1 MARLTFR
8 KVVLGFCTL
17 VLALQLIG
25 AAAHDHDMAD
35 VMPDC
40 VSCHMGGHFIAD
52 VPAAPAA
59 VLAILL
65 AVAYV
70 LTLRP
75 RLPAVVVLRYLIPPR
90 QAPPRR

>member
-17 VLALQLIG
+17 ILALQLIG
-25 AAAHDHDMAD
+25 AAAHEHDMAD

-40 VSCHMGGHFIAD
+40 VSCHIGGHFIAD
-52 VPAAPAA
+52 VPAAPAV

-70 LTLRP
+70 LTRRP
-75 RLPAVVVLRYLIPPR
+75 RLSAVVVLRYLIPAR